1 MEENERI
8 LTVYE
13 YLTPGW
19 CRDKYSRI
27 LIQGKWV
34 RDLGFKVGD
43 KVSVKAITE
52 NGETKLVVSHA
63 YFPAEIK

>member
-13 YLTPGW
+13 YLTPSW
-19 CRDKYSRI
+19 CDHKYSRI

-34 RDLGFKVGD
+34 ADLGFKVGS
-43 KVSVKAITE
+43 KVSVKTVNE
-52 NGETKLVVSHA
+52 NE
-63 YFPAEIK
+63 EIKLIVSLVK